1 MNMLLGSRANQTKGA
16 VIGITER
23 TGGSRVKTFRGIKIT
38 GMINKTPG

>member
-38 GMINKTPG
+38 GMIIETPG